1 MTNTNINKMIF
12 RNLILG
18 GITISVLVGIAVH
31 LAEHNRINDYAE
43 KLAFSESIK
52 YSEYYNNFYY
62 NPSDSS
68 LPTLRKVVQNTLDHN
83 LFILIEFYDDNLNR
97 IICES
102 LKDKDIIEIKND
114 LDSKFSG
121 FHMTGGTAHKIAFIN
136 GQLYIKVMSPIRD
149 KNKDKIIGHFE
160 GVYHVS
166 DDKMV
171 EIKNKTLLSAF
182 QSVLIVLA
190 TTFLLYPVILQLK
203 KKLLIRSYELLDSN
217 INTIKSLGSAIAKRD
232 SDTNSHNYRVTIY
245 SVRLA
250 EKLRL
255 SKSQIQALIKG
266 AFLHDIGKIGISD
279 AILLKP
285 GKLTHDEFEIVKQHV
300 VLGVEILENNKWL
313 KDAIDVVL
321 YHHEKFDGSGY
332 IHGLKDKNIPVNA
345 KIFAIVDVFDALTSS
360 RPYKEAFSLDESLE
374 ILKSDAGSH
383 FEPQFISKFEQ
394 IAKEL
399 YIEISNLENE
409 RVLNEHLDS
418 LISIYFT
425 ILN

>member
-1 MTNTNINKMIF
+1 MININKIIF

-18 GITISVLVGIAVH
+18 GITISILVGITVH
-31 LAEHNRINDYAE
+31 LVEHNRINNYAE
-43 KLAFSESIK
+43 KLAFSESTK
-52 YSEYYNNFYY
+52 YSEYYNNFYH
-62 NPSDSS
+62 NPSISS
-68 LPTLRKVVQNTLDHN
+68 LQTLRKIVQNTLDHD
-83 LFILIEFYDDNLNR
+83 LFISIEIYDDSLNR
-97 IICES
+97 IIRES
-102 LKDKDIIEIKND
+102 LKDKDINEIKHD
-114 LDSKFSG
+114 LDSKFPEFIMAG
-121 FHMTGGTAHKIAFIN
+121 EIAHKVASIN

-166 DDKMV
+166 NDKIV
-171 EIKNKTLLSAF
+171 EIRNKAFLSVF

-203 KKLLIRSYELLDSN
+203 KKLSIRSYELLDSN

-245 SVRLA
+245 SVSLA
-250 EKLRL
+250 EKSRL

-313 KDAIDVVL
+313 RDAIDVVL

-332 IHGLKDKNIPVNA
+332 IHGLKGKDIPVNA
-345 KIFAIVDVFDALTSS
+345 KIFAIADVFDALTSS
-360 RPYKEAFSLDESLE
+360 RPYKKAFSLDKSLE

-409 RVLNEHLDS
+409 RVLNKHLDS
-418 LISIYFT
+418 LISRYFT

>member
-1 MTNTNINKMIF
+1 
-12 RNLILG
+12 
-18 GITISVLVGIAVH
+18 
-31 LAEHNRINDYAE
+31 
-43 KLAFSESIK
+43 
-52 YSEYYNNFYY
+52 
-62 NPSDSS
+62 
-68 LPTLRKVVQNTLDHN
+68 
-83 LFILIEFYDDNLNR
+83 
-97 IICES
+97 
-102 LKDKDIIEIKND
+102 
-114 LDSKFSG
+114 
-121 FHMTGGTAHKIAFIN
+121 MTGGTAHKIAFIN

>member
-1 MTNTNINKMIF
+1 MTSTNINKIIF

-18 GITISVLVGIAVH
+18 GITISVLVGITVH
-31 LAEHNRINDYAE
+31 LVEHNRINDYAE
-43 KLAFSESIK
+43 KLALRESIK
-52 YSEYYNNFYY
+52 YSEYYNDFYH
-62 NPSDSS
+62 NPSNSS
-68 LPTLRKVVQNTLDHN
+68 LQTLRKVIQNTLDHN
-83 LFILIEFYDDNLNR
+83 LFILIEIYDDNSNR
-97 IICES
+97 IIRES
-102 LKDKDIIEIKND
+102 LKDKDINEIKHD
-114 LDSKFSG
+114 LDSKFPE
-121 FHMTGGTAHKIAFIN
+121 FIMAEEIAHKIASIN
-136 GQLYIKVMSPIRD
+136 GQLYIKVMSPIQD

-166 DDKMV
+166 DDKIV
-171 EIKNKTLLSAF
+171 EIRNKAFLSVF

-203 KKLLIRSYELLDSN
+203 KKLSIRSYALLESN

-232 SDTNSHNYRVTIY
+232 SDTNSHNFRVTIY
-245 SVRLA
+245 SVKLA
-250 EKLRL
+250 EKLEL
-255 SKSQIQALIKG
+255 NKSQIQALIKG

-279 AILLKP
+279 TILLKP
-285 GKLTHDEFEIVKQHV
+285 GKLTQDEFEIVKQHV

-332 IHGLKDKNIPVNA
+332 IHGLTSKDIPVNA
-345 KIFAIVDVFDALTSS
+345 KIFAIADVFDALTSS
-360 RPYKEAFSLDESLE
+360 RPYKKAFSLDKSLE

-383 FEPQFISKFEQ
+383 FEPRLVSEFEQ

-409 RVLNEHLDS
+409 RVLNKHLDL
-418 LISIYFT
+418 LISRYFT
-425 ILN
+425 ILD